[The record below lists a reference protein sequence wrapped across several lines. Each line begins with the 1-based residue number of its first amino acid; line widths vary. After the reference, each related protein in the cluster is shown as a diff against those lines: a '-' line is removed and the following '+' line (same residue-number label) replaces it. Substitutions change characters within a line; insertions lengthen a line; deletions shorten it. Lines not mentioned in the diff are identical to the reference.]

1 MGEEVQQEGARPF
14 PLPYHISPSP
24 TRPAVSAHLAPHPP
38 AAPSRRVAGKP
49 LYLPTRTPAPRR
61 GHARLGRGPPWSPTG
76 PGTKPTVGRDRP
88 CRVTQILSPPT
99 NATQY
104 TP

>member
-49 LYLPTRTPAPRR
+49 LYIPTRTPAPRR
-61 GHARLGRGPPWSPTG
+61 GPARLGRGPPWSPTG
-76 PGTKPTVGRDRP
+76 PGT
-88 CRVTQILSPPT
+88 
-99 NATQY
+99 
-104 TP
+104 